1 MLVVFAV
8 SRPFGLAV
16 SNDSGVWGMQ
26 VQSPR
31 STVLP
36 DIPDNQAEP
45 SMSFLDRYLPSL
57 SIWGREA
64 IFALIAGG
72 LGISIALIIHSALF
86 HLLGRLSRA
95 SITQLDDIVV
105 SRLQRP
111 TRWAFIAMGIV
122 LASRKVPSLD
132 SVWDGMAGL
141 IVPLLTGWVAIAILR
156 AFVEAMI
163 LLADIDVEDNRD
175 ARRRRTRLSIF
186 SRIGTF
192 SIVFLT
198 MAGMLSSIP
207 GVRQVGVTLMA
218 SAGLAALA
226 VGAAAQP
233 ALKALIAGFQMA
245 ITEPIS
251 IDDVV
256 ILDGEW
262 GRIEDIRT
270 TYVVVRLWDERR
282 LVVPSNRFLESTFQ
296 NWTKTSSQLLGTVML
311 YLDHATDVAPI
322 RAEFSRKLATHDL
335 WDRRAHALQVTD
347 CRETTLELR
356 LLMSAKDGPSLF
368 DLRCAIREEM
378 LEWIRSEMPE
388 ALARRRNMQVDPI
401 EIVQSAAGARAMMS
415 AS

>member
-1 MLVVFAV
+1 
-8 SRPFGLAV
+8 
-16 SNDSGVWGMQ
+16 
-26 VQSPR
+26 
-31 STVLP
+31 
-36 DIPDNQAEP
+36 
-45 SMSFLDRYLPSL
+45 MSYLDQYLPSL
-57 SIWGREA
+57 SNWGREA

-72 LGISIALIIHSALF
+72 IGIALALIIHSAIF
-86 HLLGRLSRA
+86 YLLGRVSRA
-95 SITQLDDIVV
+95 SSTQLDDIVV

-122 LASRKVPSLD
+122 LASRKVPALD

-141 IVPLLTGWVAIAILR
+141 VVPLLTGWVAIAILR

-192 SIVFLT
+192 LIVFLT
-198 MAGMLSSIP
+198 IAGMLSSIP
-207 GVRQVGVTLMA
+207 GVRQIGVTLMA

-245 ITEPIS
+245 VTEPIS

-296 NWTKTSSQLLGTVML
+296 NLTKTSSQLLGTVML

-322 RAEFSRKLATHDL
+322 RAEFSRRLATHDV
-335 WDRRAHALQVTD
+335 WDRRVQALQVTD
-347 CRETTLELR
+347 CREATLELR

-378 LEWIRSEMPE
+378 LEWIRREMPE
-388 ALARRRNMQVDPI
+388 ALARRRQMQVEPI
-401 EIVQSAAGARAMMS
+401 EIAGPLRSGACPTK
-415 AS
+415 